1 MHPGFV
7 DSLSLNSGRLGRQD
21 IICSFLDSTQS
32 LDLHSL
38 SGTSNRTFCI
48 FWIISNSFGLLRSSP
63 SKLNNLGQT
72 MQVKG
77 GTTVG
82 IHTIMIRGTQEKCDN
97 EQLPILTISY

>member
-7 DSLSLNSGRLGRQD
+7 DILSLHSGRLGRQD

-38 SGTSNRTFCI
+38 PGTSNRTFCI
-48 FWIISNSFGLLRSSP
+48 FWIISNGFGLLRSSP
-63 SKLNNLGQT
+63 SKLNNLDHT
-72 MQVKG
+72 IQVKS

-82 IHTIMIRGTQEKCDN
+82 IHMSMI
-97 EQLPILTISY
+97 